1 MTKIMSACL
10 IMLLLWNNQSQGMNT
25 KGMTLEQKIAL
36 QQERY
41 EWSLSMVSSYSK
53 KPKKQVIEH
62 IDCDLLLGG
71 KGSRI
76 HNYSMEGEVA
86 FGIICSNS
94 SINFEILQNLSKLKL
109 VMRGAGNNS
118 IIIDAT
124 NCFLPSID
132 LDIDKFSGNNR
143 ITIYTWDDIS
153 VEGIPHCNNNSLVIH
168 SPVRKLIW
176 PTITVGLILWLGSKF
191 FGK

>member
-10 IMLLLWNNQSQGMNT
+10 TMLLLWNNQSQGMRLQD
-25 KGMTLEQKIAL
+25 MSIEQKIAL

-41 EWSLSMVSSYSK
+41 ECALGMVSCYSK
-53 KPKKQVIEH
+53 KQVVEH

-76 HNYSMEGEVA
+76 HNYSMEGKVA

-153 VEGIPHCNNNSLVIH
+153 VEGIPHCSNNSLVIH

-176 PTITVGLILWLGSKF
+176 PSIFGCFAILLIGAILDV
-191 FGK
+191 